1 MLVVLAVA
9 SVFVVGNM
17 TVDINMCTY
26 SVKLYARRKM
36 ITSSSTQQS
45 KQRPLHHY
53 HSTSANTHR
62 LLAQLMDPAYQLMH
76 HKTVRLHRKTGY
88 GESKHMLTII

>member
-1 MLVVLAVA
+1 M
-9 SVFVVGNM
+9 FVVGN
-17 TVDINMCTY
+17 TTLDINMYMSIY

-36 ITSSSTQQS
+36 ITSSSTQPS
-45 KQRPLHHY
+45 KQKPLHHY